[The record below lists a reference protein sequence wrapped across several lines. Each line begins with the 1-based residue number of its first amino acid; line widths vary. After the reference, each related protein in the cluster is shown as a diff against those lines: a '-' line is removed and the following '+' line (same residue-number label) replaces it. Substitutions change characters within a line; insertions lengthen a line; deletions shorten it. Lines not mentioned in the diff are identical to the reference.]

1 MSSTNIF
8 LILISGL
15 GVLHGMFLAAF
26 LWLYKKGKHTSNK
39 LLSLLLLLLSLRV
52 GKSVFLQFAEA
63 LEVQFIFTG
72 LAILMAI
79 GPLFYL
85 YTRSLV
91 KGGFQL
97 RTKYLAHFI
106 PAILGVFCGIL
117 MTKELVDTTPTLA
130 FVVMFLVYYG
140 HYLLYLLFSYRLI
153 AGDRNPDVD
162 AESYFLLRLLFYS
175 LLAIWFVYVLNLF
188 DDVVPYLLGPI
199 LYTVVAYTISF
210 VIIKKGLLKAGTQPK
225 YKTTSVSEEQ
235 VDLLFTKVLKLI
247 LKEKQFKDAELSLK
261 SLSEQLHVST
271 QTLSM
276 VINRQS
282 KSNFNSFINHYRIEE
297 AIVLLQNEAYDH
309 QTIASIAFEVGF
321 NSISSFNTAF
331 KKQTG
336 STPMAFRKALVK

>member
-1 MSSTNIF
+1 MSSTSIF

-15 GVLHGMFLAAF
+15 GVLHGIFLASF
-26 LWLYKKGKHTSNK
+26 LWLYKKGNPTSNK

-52 GKSVFLQFAEA
+52 GKSVFLQFAEE

-91 KGGFQL
+91 EAGFQL

-106 PAILGVFCGIL
+106 PALLGVFFGLWI
-117 MTKELVDTTPTLA
+117 TKELTNTIPIVV
-130 FVVMFLVYYG
+130 FVVIFVFYYG
-140 HYLLYLLFSYRLI
+140 HYLLYLLFSYKRL
-153 AGDRNPDVD
+153 AGDRNPEVD
-162 AESYFLLRLLFYS
+162 AGSYSLVRLLFYA

-188 DDVVPYLLGPI
+188 DDVVPYVVGPI
-199 LYTVVAYTISF
+199 LYTGLAYGISF
-210 VIIKKGLLKAGTQPK
+210 VVIKKGYLKAGAQPK
-225 YKTTSVSEEQ
+225 YKTTPVSDEQ
-235 VDLLFTKVLKLI
+235 VDLLFSKVLKLV
-247 LKEKQFKDAELSLK
+247 LEEKQFKDATLSLK
-261 SLSEQLHVST
+261 SLSEQLNVST

-282 KSNFNSFINHYRIEE
+282 KTNFNSFINHYRIEE
-297 AIVLLQNEAYDH
+297 SIKLLQNEAYDH

-321 NSISSFNTAF
+321 NSISSFNAAF

-336 STPMAFRKALVK
+336 STPMAFRKTVVR